1 METITIEQKNEEIAK
16 MLGWLNK
23 HPHMEQNYIIIPYGD
38 KYKQIGQTLDRFRTL
53 GKGYQLHAES
63 AKFHSDW
70 NWLMEAV
77 RFINST
83 HKHNIETRDLT
94 YTLQGLSA
102 GGYWNNSDV
111 RENSINFNSID
122 DAFDA
127 VYRFAKTWN
136 KKNEN

>member
-1 METITIEQKNEEIAK
+1 MTENNKLIAEFLGAEKVHTQTIT
-16 MLGWLNK
+16 
-23 HPHMEQNYIIIPYGD
+23 D
-38 KYKQIGQTLDRFRTL
+38 S
-53 GKGYQLHAES
+53 KGYSLEWAYKIDGKIITFEEL
-63 AKFHSDW
+63 KFHSDW